1 VRFATA
7 FALVT
12 LVASG
17 ACNSRSGTSNT
28 ASSTPTSSDKDA
40 LALMQTSR
48 DFARAAATGK
58 VEEILSYWSDDAI
71 VLAPDVPAYIGKQ
84 AIRGMVESSFR
95 IPKFSIT
102 WEPEFA
108 SISKAGEL
116 GYLIEHNRVTVPDSA
131 GKVRTV
137 YGKAVTIWRKDPS
150 GHWKCVVD
158 TWNTNPTELALPSGL
173 TPPV

>member
-1 VRFATA
+1 MRFAA
-7 FALVT
+7 ALALVALVT
-12 LVASG
+12 G
-17 ACNSRSGTSNT
+17 TACNSGPAGSNT
-28 ASSTPTSSDKDA
+28 ASSTPTSSEKDA

-48 DFARAAATGK
+48 DFAKAAATGK
-58 VEEILSYWSDDAI
+58 VDEILSYWSDNAI
-71 VLAPDVPAYIGKQ
+71 VLAPDEPAYVGKQ
-84 AIRGMVESSFR
+84 AIRGMVESSFK

-108 SISKAGEL
+108 ATSKAGDV
-116 GYLIEHNRVTVPDSA
+116 GYLIEHNRVTVADST

-158 TWNTNPTELALPSGL
+158 TWNTNPTELVLPSGL